1 MSVSERPG
9 EPWGRRGRISGMSGT
24 WRAWAQPLVGVA
36 ILAVLVRRVGAD
48 PFVDAA
54 GMVDAW
60 SLAAAAAITVVTT
73 VCCAWRWL
81 LVARGL
87 GVAVPLPVAVA
98 AYYRSQFLNTTLPGG
113 VVGDVHRGVSHGR
126 EVGDLGRGLRAV
138 AWERAAGQAVQV
150 ALAVVVLLLLPS
162 PVRSSM
168 PVVAVAV
175 VAAVLGTLLL
185 GRALPRHGPSALA
198 RSVRTVTADLR
209 GGLLARRAW
218 AGIVLAS
225 VVAVAGHTAT
235 FLVAAR
241 AAGATV
247 SPARMLPLALLTL
260 LAMGVPT
267 NVAGWG
273 PREGVAAWAFGAA
286 GLSATQGV
294 ATAVVY
300 GVLVLVASL
309 PGAGVLVVGWLRRR
323 PDRARPARSWAPVAA
338 ELEGATR
345 G

>member
-1 MSVSERPG
+1 MLFDHRHIPS
-9 EPWGRRGRISGMSGT
+9 
-24 WRAWAQPLVGVA
+24 
-36 ILAVLVRRVGAD
+36 
-48 PFVDAA
+48 
-54 GMVDAW
+54 GMVDVW

-168 PVVAVAV
+168 PVVAGAV

-185 GRALPRHGPSALA
+185 GRALPRRGPSALA

-209 GGLLARRAW
+209 GGRCERPHIDHAGGVDERVGAHPSDEDGEDRDSDQGLGPGPPRPTHTGDTVTASPRFTGALADAHRGTANRSRWCTVTCSRAEPASSARR
-218 AGIVLAS
+218 
-225 VVAVAGHTAT
+225 
-235 FLVAAR
+235 
-241 AAGATV
+241 
-247 SPARMLPLALLTL
+247 
-260 LAMGVPT
+260 
-267 NVAGWG
+267 
-273 PREGVAAWAFGAA
+273 
-286 GLSATQGV
+286 
-294 ATAVVY
+294 
-300 GVLVLVASL
+300 
-309 PGAGVLVVGWLRRR
+309 RR
-323 PDRARPARSWAPVAA
+323 
-338 ELEGATR
+338 
-345 G
+345 

>member
-9 EPWGRRGRISGMSGT
+9 EPWGCRARISGMSGT

-126 EVGDLGRGLRAV
+126 AVGDLGRGLRAV

-175 VAAVLGTLLL
+175 VAAVLGTL
-185 GRALPRHGPSALA
+185 RAKADGPWRGSARPRS
-198 RSVRTVTADLR
+198 SVPRTAAT
-209 GGLLARRAW
+209 
-218 AGIVLAS
+218 
-225 VVAVAGHTAT
+225 TAT
-235 FLVAAR
+235 
-241 AAGATV
+241 ATTGIEE
-247 SPARMLPLALLTL
+247 RT
-260 LAMGVPT
+260 G
-267 NVAGWG
+267 
-273 PREGVAAWAFGAA
+273 EGSRSSTTTAN
-286 GLSATQGV
+286 ATW
-294 ATAVVY
+294 TA
-300 GVLVLVASL
+300 
-309 PGAGVLVVGWLRRR
+309 
-323 PDRARPARSWAPVAA
+323 
-338 ELEGATR
+338 
-345 G
+345 